1 VNIKTFSS
9 TYISLSSTYIAS
21 NTVQSTTAIDLAN
34 MATANNTVDQGV
46 KNGESVQQAPALT
59 TDPFVGQRE
68 TVNPFSNGETAKA
81 ASPSSSPVDRRTS
94 SDEWDAAKTPPS
106 RFQQRKGSVYATP
119 GSRDGHV
126 DKNYARDAKFH
137 ELVDKKY
144 GSGKRRSSTSKE
156 EKRLSTT
163 EREKSEV

>member
-1 VNIKTFSS
+1 MATTN
-9 TYISLSSTYIAS
+9 
-21 NTVQSTTAIDLAN
+21 TTA
-34 MATANNTVDQGV
+34 DQSV
-46 KNGESVQQAPALT
+46 NNGESVQQAPALI
-59 TDPFVGQRE
+59 TDPFDSQRE
-68 TVNPFSNGETAKA
+68 TVNPFSNGETAKPT
-81 ASPSSSPVDRRTS
+81 SPSSPVDRRTS

-106 RFQQRKGSVYATP
+106 RFQQRKGSLYATP

-163 EREKSEV
+163 EKEKSEV